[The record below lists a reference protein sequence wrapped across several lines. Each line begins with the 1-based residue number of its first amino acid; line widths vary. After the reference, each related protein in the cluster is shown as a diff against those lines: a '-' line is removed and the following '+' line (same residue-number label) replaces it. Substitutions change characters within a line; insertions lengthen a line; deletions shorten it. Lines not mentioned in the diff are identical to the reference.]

1 MFFVAV
7 LFVAYEARLT
17 IFNNMSF
24 GKTIEKK
31 FIFFYKLSS
40 FTDTSIL
47 KTDAVHQPLIIL
59 QSQHFKLRLSDKF
72 LLISLS
78 VLVKLT
84 ISLLFLLLFAFCF
97 SWLATILA
105 KRLKIFWTRESNQC
119 SRAIKFMLPSMKL
132 LFFVAL

>member
-97 SWLATILA
+97 S
-105 KRLKIFWTRESNQC
+105 
-119 SRAIKFMLPSMKL
+119 
-132 LFFVAL
+132 